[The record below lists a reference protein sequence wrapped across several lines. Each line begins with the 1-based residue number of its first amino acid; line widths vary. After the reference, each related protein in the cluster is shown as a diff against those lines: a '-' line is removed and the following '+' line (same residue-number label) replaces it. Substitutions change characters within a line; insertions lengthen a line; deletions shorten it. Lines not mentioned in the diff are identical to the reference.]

1 MDVINPTFSGPTM
14 KIKAIIDKILI
25 LFFLI
30 AGTKSEAQIRLALY
44 GGVHSANVMEKNSL
58 PGWDTTTGKFYAAK
72 TGFQLGFLAEIP
84 IGTKG
89 LYFQPGFVYISKGR
103 TYSKYNDSNTAVL
116 TDTLYA
122 QSTLNLSYIEVPL
135 YVTYKIPL
143 SANRKSSFFVSAG
156 PYFSFFYNGKMNLQ
170 SRTLS
175 SNKFNDEN
183 VDLNVGKAA
192 DKYNTFDMGLS
203 AKAGFEFGNVMIS
216 AYVSQ
221 GLTNLY
227 TAPYNGSFH
236 HRLLGATLGIWLT
249 KATAVTKP
257 PRDADFDGV
266 NDTEDACPLVAGPVR
281 WKGCPVPDSDHDGI
295 DDENDSCKSVPG
307 IAKYHGCPIP
317 DTDGDGINDELDSCK
332 TIAGVLKYHGCPI
345 PDRDADGVND
355 EEDRCPDQA
364 GTKENGG
371 CPIVNQAIQEK
382 IRYQGKNVQFKSS
395 SRQLTHDSYPAL
407 NAIAALLASHP
418 ELHLTIA
425 GYTDTTGGPKYNLPL
440 SQRRANM
447 VKFYLVKKGVAKNRI
462 TAIGYGSQHPVAT
475 NKTNKGKSLNRRVE
489 FILE

>member
-1 MDVINPTFSGPTM
+1 M

-30 AGTKSEAQIRLALY
+30 AGTARTEGQIRLALY
-44 GGVHSANVMEKNSL
+44 GGVHSANVIEKNSL
-58 PGWDTTTGKFYAAK
+58 PGWDTATGKFYAAK
-72 TGFQLGFLAEIP
+72 TGIQLGFLAEIP
-84 IGTKG
+84 IDNKA

-103 TYSKYNDSNTAVL
+103 KYSKYNDSNTAVL
-116 TDTLYA
+116 TDTLFA

-135 YVTYKIPL
+135 YMTYKIPL
-143 SANRKSSFFVSAG
+143 TANHKSSFFVSAG
-156 PYFSFFYNGKMNLQ
+156 PYFSFFFNGKMNLQ
-170 SRTLS
+170 NRMLS
-175 SNKFNDEN
+175 SNKFSNDN

-227 TAPYNGSFH
+227 TASYSGSFH

-249 KATAVTKP
+249 KATAPTPKP
-257 PRDADFDGV
+257 PKDTDLDGV
-266 NDTEDACPLVAGPVR
+266 NDTEDACPLQAGPVR

-295 DDENDSCKSVPG
+295 DDENDSCKSVSG

-332 TIAGVLKYHGCPI
+332 TIAGTIKYHGCPI
-345 PDRDADGVND
+345 PDRDGDGLND

-371 CPIVNQAIQEK
+371 CPIVKEIIQEK
-382 IRYQGKNVQFKSS
+382 IRYQGKNVEFKSS
-395 SRQLTHDSYPAL
+395 SRHLTRNSYAAL
-407 NAIAALLASHP
+407 NAMAALLASHP
-418 ELHLTIA
+418 ELHLIIA
-425 GYTDTTGGPKYNLPL
+425 GYTDTTGGPKYNLSL
-440 SQRRANM
+440 SQQRANA
-447 VKFYLVKKGVAKNRI
+447 VKLYLVKKGVAETRI
-462 TAIGYGSQHPVAT
+462 TAVGYGSQHPVAT
-475 NKTNKGKSLNRRVE
+475 NKTNKGKSMNRRVE
-489 FILE
+489 FTLE